1 MREPERPFSDRSD
14 MGNAASD
21 DTQPQFSF
29 EEIYLRLE
37 KTVEALE
44 SGNLTLDE
52 ATNLYEEGMR
62 LAQMCSDML
71 SKAEL
76 KVTQLKEGYSGL
88 REVDEPPEW
97 LAGQAFPPLEDEDA

>member
-1 MREPERPFSDRSD
+1 MVNPD
-14 MGNAASD
+14 SD
-21 DTQPQFSF
+21 DAQQQLSF

-44 SGNLTLDE
+44 LGNLTLNE
-52 ATNLYEEGMR
+52 ATNLYEEGMK

-76 KVTQLKEGYSGL
+76 KVAQLKEDYSGL
-88 REVDEPPEW
+88 RDAEGPSEWLDDEP
-97 LAGQAFPPLEDEDA
+97 FPPLEDEDA

>member
-1 MREPERPFSDRSD
+1 MVNPVSED
-14 MGNAASD
+14 
-21 DTQPQFSF
+21 PQQQLSF

-52 ATNLYEEGMR
+52 ATNLYEEGMK
-62 LAQMCSDML
+62 LAQICSDML

-76 KVTQLKEGYSGL
+76 KVTELKADYSGL
-88 REVDEPPEW
+88 RDTDEPPEW
-97 LAGQAFPPLEDEDA
+97 LADQAFPPLEDEDA

>member
-1 MREPERPFSDRSD
+1 MVNPV
-14 MGNAASD
+14 SD
-21 DTQPQFSF
+21 DSRQQPSF

-52 ATNLYEEGMR
+52 ATNLYEEGMK
-62 LAQMCSDML
+62 LAQLCSDML

-76 KVTQLKEGYSGL
+76 KVTQLKEDYSGL
-88 REVDEPPEW
+88 RDVDEPPDW
-97 LAGQAFPPLEDEDA
+97 LGDQDLPPLEDENA

>member
-1 MREPERPFSDRSD
+1 MVNPVSED
-14 MGNAASD
+14 
-21 DTQPQFSF
+21 PQQQLSF

-52 ATNLYEEGMR
+52 ATNLYEEGMK
-62 LAQMCSDML
+62 LAQICSDML

-76 KVTQLKEGYSGL
+76 RVTQLKEDYSSL
-88 REVDEPPEW
+88 RDVDEPPEW
-97 LAGQAFPPLEDEDA
+97 IVDQASPLLEDEDA

>member
-1 MREPERPFSDRSD
+1 MVNPS
-14 MGNAASD
+14 SD
-21 DTQPQFSF
+21 DAQRQLSF

-52 ATNLYEEGMR
+52 ATNLYEEGMK

-76 KVTQLKEGYSGL
+76 KVTQLKEDYAGL
-88 REVDEPPEW
+88 RGADEPPEW
-97 LAGQAFPPLEDEDA
+97 LNDEPFPPLEDENA

>member
-1 MREPERPFSDRSD
+1 MVNPVSED
-14 MGNAASD
+14 
-21 DTQPQFSF
+21 PQQQLSF

-52 ATNLYEEGMR
+52 ATNLYEEGMK
-62 LAQMCSDML
+62 LAQICSDML

-76 KVTQLKEGYSGL
+76 RVTQLKENHSGL
-88 REVDEPPEW
+88 RDVDEPPEW
-97 LAGQAFPPLEDEDA
+97 IVDQASPPLEDEDA

>member
-1 MREPERPFSDRSD
+1 MVNPV
-14 MGNAASD
+14 SD
-21 DTQPQFSF
+21 DAQQNLSF

-52 ATNLYEEGMR
+52 ATNLYEEGMK
-62 LAQMCSDML
+62 LAQICSDML

-76 KVTQLKEGYSGL
+76 KVTELKEGYSGL
-88 REVDEPPEW
+88 RDTAEPPEW
-97 LAGQAFPPLEDEDA
+97 LADQAFPPPEDEDA